1 MHPVLFSTPLFIFQC
16 AVARPK
22 EEPADVAHRTIPPPY
37 MVMFEFVAE
46 SDYYFYLVLS
56 SICPQSMI
64 LDHFGEGR
72 MTLSQGSPK
81 AVKNVRYLLY
91 DS

>member
-1 MHPVLFSTPLFIFQC
+1 MHPVLLSTPLSLSRG
-16 AVARPK
+16 AVGRSK
-22 EEPADVAHRTIPPPY
+22 EEPADLAHRTIPPPD

-56 SICPQSMI
+56 SICPQSVI
-64 LDHFGEGR
+64 LYHFGEGR
-72 MTLSQGSPK
+72 MTFSQGSPK
-81 AVKNVRYLLY
+81 TVRNVRYLHY